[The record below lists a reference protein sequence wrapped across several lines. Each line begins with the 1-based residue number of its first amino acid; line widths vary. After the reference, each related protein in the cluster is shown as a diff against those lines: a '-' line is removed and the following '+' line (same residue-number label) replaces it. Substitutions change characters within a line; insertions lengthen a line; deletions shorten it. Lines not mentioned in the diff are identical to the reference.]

1 MNGNSQLLD
10 ERTSIE
16 KQLDM
21 LHRDGYFDAENIIR
35 ELLRMIRISDLC
47 QNNTESTKL
56 VRDLRGYAKLYRS
69 GETLNRKIDKTEEV
83 MEEAADVIEHLLKK
97 LSTKKLST
105 KKLSTKKR
113 ELEYM
118 KDFSREACFESEEC
132 RDQLR
137 SLWTAYCL
145 HNNLIVDT
153 GTYDDDIL
161 ELWSAVSL
169 GEEDTAEWSD
179 FDSFDDFMCAHLV

>member
-1 MNGNSQLLD
+1 MNSNSQMLD
-10 ERTSIE
+10 EKTSIE

-35 ELLRMIRISDLC
+35 GLLRMIRISDLC
-47 QNNTESTKL
+47 KNNTESTEL
-56 VRDLRGYAKLYRS
+56 VRDLRGYAEMYRS

-83 MEEAADVIEHLLKK
+83 MEEAAE
-97 LSTKKLST
+97 
-105 KKLSTKKR
+105 
-113 ELEYM
+113 
-118 KDFSREACFESEEC
+118 DFSREACFESEEC

>member
-1 MNGNSQLLD
+1 MKLTQSSLFSMLCKMFGDKAISSKGSYVLVKGEVPVMLLAH
-10 ERTSIE
+10 
-16 KQLDM
+16 LDTV
-21 LHRDGYFDAENIIR
+21 HREPVQ
-35 ELLRMIRISDLC
+35 MIC
-47 QNNTESTKL
+47 
-56 VRDLRGYAKLYRS
+56 S

-83 MEEAADVIEHLLKK
+83 MEEAADVIEHLL
-97 LSTKKLST
+97 

>member
-1 MNGNSQLLD
+1 MNSNSQMLD
-10 ERTSIE
+10 EKTSIE

-35 ELLRMIRISDLC
+35 GLLRMIRISDLC
-47 QNNTESTKL
+47 KNNTESTEL
-56 VRDLRGYAKLYRS
+56 VRDLRGYAEMYRS

-83 MEEAADVIEHLLKK
+83 MEEAADVIEHLL
-97 LSTKKLST
+97 

-161 ELWSAVSL
+161 ELWSAVSQV
-169 GEEDTAEWSD
+169 EDDTAEWSD
-179 FDSFDDFMCAHLV
+179 FDSFDNFMCAYLV